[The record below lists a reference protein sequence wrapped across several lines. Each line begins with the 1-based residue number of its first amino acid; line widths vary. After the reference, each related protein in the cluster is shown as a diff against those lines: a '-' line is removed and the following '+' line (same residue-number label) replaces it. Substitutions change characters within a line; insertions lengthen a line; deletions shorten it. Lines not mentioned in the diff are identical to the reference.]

1 MFILRYIYAL
11 TIDGACAH
19 NVNLRGSLMDDQ
31 NSSELV
37 KYTKAL
43 LLLQLQGLSKTDD
56 PVKPELLLARAG
68 LNAREIAELLGKNS
82 GAVAKAIQR
91 AGKGGA

>member
-1 MFILRYIYAL
+1 
-11 TIDGACAH
+11 
-19 NVNLRGSLMDDQ
+19 MDDK
-31 NSSELV
+31 NASELV

-43 LLLQLQGLSKTDD
+43 LLLQVQGLNKTDE
-56 PVKPELLLARAG
+56 PIKPEVLMARAG
-68 LNAREIAELLGKNS
+68 LSAREIAELLGKNS

>member
-1 MFILRYIYAL
+1 
-11 TIDGACAH
+11 
-19 NVNLRGSLMDDQ
+19 MDEQ
-31 NSSELV
+31 NSNELV

-91 AGKGGA
+91 AGQGGA

>member
-1 MFILRYIYAL
+1 
-11 TIDGACAH
+11 
-19 NVNLRGSLMDDQ
+19 MDDQ
-31 NSSELV
+31 NSNELV
-37 KYTKAL
+37 NYTKAL
-43 LLLQLQGLSKTDD
+43 LLLQLQGLTKTDD

-68 LNAREIAELLGKNS
+68 LNAREIGELLGKNS

>member
-1 MFILRYIYAL
+1 
-11 TIDGACAH
+11 
-19 NVNLRGSLMDDQ
+19 MDDK

-37 KYTKAL
+37 KYIKAL
-43 LLLQLQGLSKTDD
+43 LLLQVQQLDKTHD
-56 PVKPELLLARAG
+56 PIKPELLLSRAG

-82 GAVAKAIQR
+82 AAVTKALQR

>member
-1 MFILRYIYAL
+1 
-11 TIDGACAH
+11 
-19 NVNLRGSLMDDQ
+19 MDDQ
-31 NSSELV
+31 NSNELV

-56 PVKPELLLARAG
+56 PMKPELLLARAG
-68 LNAREIAELLGKNS
+68 LNAREIGELLGKNS

-91 AGKGGA
+91 SGKGRG